1 MKHHF
6 IKTYLFVFNERLAG
20 KVGIAFEKQYFGRLH
35 LHLYSLTF
43 FYWRKNN
50 LLINS
55 SYIFLVFDNTHML
68 FIHRVFGHG
77 QPAELHVCV
86 LGLHGVSLLGWQ
98 SSFVI
103 FYSPRHC
110 NNIREKV
117 LQETKICSSIIM
129 VDFSNWRKKNSGLG
143 GSVCSK
149 VSLCRGI
156 WNSNEKEW
164 LKKHQHV
171 VAWKNHKSDKT
182 KGYCSLWP
190 FIRSTWLGA

>member
-1 MKHHF
+1 M
-6 IKTYLFVFNERLAG
+6 
-20 KVGIAFEKQYFGRLH
+20 GIAFEKQCFGRLY

-55 SYIFLVFDNTHML
+55 SYIFLVFDNTYML

-77 QPAELHVCV
+77 QPAELHVGV
-86 LGLHGVSLLGWQ
+86 LGLHGISLLGWQ

-103 FYSPRHC
+103 FCSPRNC
-110 NNIREKV
+110 NNIREKF

-129 VDFSNWRKKNSGLG
+129 VYFSNWRKKNSGLG
-143 GSVCSK
+143 GSVCLE

-164 LKKHQHV
+164 LKKYQHV
-171 VAWKNHKSDKT
+171 VAWKNLVSSKRT
-182 KGYCSLWP
+182 EGCCSLWP
-190 FIRSTWLGA
+190 FIHSTLLGACCCCCC